1 MLTIWRTMEKQ
12 LRVDENV
19 RVDEN
24 DEANPDMTVQQR
36 PPVAQVWIFVCFVL
50 LTSYNL
56 RQTEQS

>member
-12 LRVDENV
+12 LRVDENDDNEKV
-19 RVDEN
+19 
-24 DEANPDMTVQQR
+24 NPDMTAQQR